1 MSTPIPSPHPHPQPY
16 PTGVYG
22 DQPMPAPEPK
32 NGFAITA
39 LVVGLVGIVFALV
52 PLTGFIAV
60 ILGLI
65 GLVFG
70 LVNIG
75 RIRRGRSTAKTMTWF
90 GSIISTLA
98 LAGGIWG
105 MVVVFNAV
113 DDLDNDLH
121 CIDQAKTAK
130 QVNAC

>member
-1 MSTPIPSPHPHPQPY
+1 MSTPISSPHPQPY
-16 PTGVYG
+16 PAGDYG
-22 DQPMPAPEPK
+22 YQPTRAPEPK

-90 GSIISTLA
+90 GSMISTLA
-98 LAGGIWG
+98 LAGGIGG
-105 MVVVFNAV
+105 MVVGFNAA

-121 CIDQAKTAK
+121 RINLAKTAK